1 MTTPA
6 RAGQQAQ
13 RPSARAQRQAASSTS
28 TRAAAPRG
36 VLNSQALQPSARKLP
51 FLVIGLVGLAIL
63 LLALGALPARLVP
76 DPGFAETL
84 AERRVLVAGAGLA
97 ILVAAV
103 IAYLSV

>member
-1 MTTPA
+1 M
-6 RAGQQAQ
+6 
-13 RPSARAQRQAASSTS
+13 
-28 TRAAAPRG
+28 
-36 VLNSQALQPSARKLP
+36 
-51 FLVIGLVGLAIL
+51 IGLVGLAIL